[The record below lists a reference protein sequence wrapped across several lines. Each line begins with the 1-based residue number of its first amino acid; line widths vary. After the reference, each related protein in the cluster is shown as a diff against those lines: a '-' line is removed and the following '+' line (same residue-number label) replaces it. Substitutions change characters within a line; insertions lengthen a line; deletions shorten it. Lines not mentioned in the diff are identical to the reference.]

1 VCVQLEADAKRGNS
15 HGLFQTV
22 RNTTGRFQ
30 PRLLI
35 IKDKQGNTLSEQDL
49 VVNRWKEYC
58 TELYSETSSTT
69 QQPIKEFHVSDREPP
84 LIKSEISTAIKK
96 LNNRKSPGADGIPAE
111 LYKHGGPVM
120 IDVIHQLCPEVWE
133 TGEWPLA
140 S

>member
-1 VCVQLEADAKRGNS
+1 MCVQLEADAKRGNS